1 MSKYIYKI
9 CIPCNKP
16 ILLYALFNAGLFVIR
31 RTERFWAGLSKDLVI
46 EQTLMRTMK
55 TTGGLVHGTGVMGE
69 KQLNK
74 WLLSLPVTAT
84 FNESMQE
91 VTNRNFETSEQHKE
105 LSVAI

>member
-1 MSKYIYKI
+1 
-9 CIPCNKP
+9 
-16 ILLYALFNAGLFVIR
+16 
-31 RTERFWAGLSKDLVI
+31 
-46 EQTLMRTMK
+46 MRTMK
-55 TTGGLVHGTGVMGE
+55 TTGGLVHGTGVMEE